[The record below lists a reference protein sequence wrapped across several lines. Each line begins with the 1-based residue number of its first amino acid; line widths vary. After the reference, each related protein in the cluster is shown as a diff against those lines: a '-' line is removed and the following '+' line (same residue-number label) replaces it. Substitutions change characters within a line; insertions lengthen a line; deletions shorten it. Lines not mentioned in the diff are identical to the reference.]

1 MSTNVSVQIEFHAT
15 LKKVFGEKSKGI
27 TQSSPLTVR
36 RLLEIL
42 CTTRPLHETIFD
54 DSGQLRSTVTVLRN
68 GRNIVFLEGLD
79 TTLNDGDKIA
89 LFPPV
94 TGG

>member
-1 MSTNVSVQIEFHAT
+1 MSTNISIQVEFHAAIQ
-15 LKKVFGEKSKGI
+15 KAFGEKSTRV

-36 RLLEIL
+36 RLLDVV
-42 CTTRPLHETIFD
+42 CTSNERHEKIFD
-54 DSGQLRSTVTVLRN
+54 DAGQLRTGVTILRN
-68 GRNIVFLEGLD
+68 GRNIVFLEGLN
-79 TTLNDGDKIA
+79 TELNNGDKIA

>member
-1 MSTNVSVQIEFHAT
+1 MLTSISIQVEFHAT
-15 LKKVFGEKSKGI
+15 IQKVFGEKSTWI

-36 RLLEIL
+36 RLLDVL
-42 CTTRPLHETIFD
+42 CTSHERHEKIFD
-54 DSGQLRSTVTVLRN
+54 DAGQLQTGVTVLKN
-68 GRNIVFLEGLD
+68 GRNIVFLEGLN
-79 TTLNDGDKIA
+79 TELKNGDKIA

>member
-1 MSTNVSVQIEFHAT
+1 MSTNISVQVEFHAAIQN
-15 LKKVFGEKSKGI
+15 VFGEKSTRV

-36 RLLEIL
+36 KLLDVV
-42 CTTRPLHETIFD
+42 CTSHERHEKIFD
-54 DSGQLRSTVTVLRN
+54 DSGQLRSDVTIFRN
-68 GRNIVFLEGLD
+68 GRNIVFLEGLN
-79 TTLNDGDKIA
+79 TELNNGDKIA

>member
-1 MSTNVSVQIEFHAT
+1 MSTSISVQVEFHAAIQ
-15 LKKVFGEKSKGI
+15 KIFGEKS
-27 TQSSPLTVR
+27 TQVTQTSPLTVK
-36 RLLEIL
+36 RLLKVVCSSRE
-42 CTTRPLHETIFD
+42 RHEKIFD
-54 DSGQLRSTVTVLRN
+54 DSGQLRSDVTIFRN

-79 TTLNDGDKIA
+79 TELNNGDKIA

>member
-1 MSTNVSVQIEFHAT
+1 MSTNISVQVEFYAT
-15 LKKVFGEKSKGI
+15 IQKVFGEKSMRV

-36 RLLEIL
+36 RLLDVV
-42 CTTRPLHETIFD
+42 CTSHERHEKIFD
-54 DSGQLRSTVTVLRN
+54 DSGQLRSDLTILRN
-68 GRNIVFLEGLD
+68 GRNIVFLEGLN
-79 TTLNDGDKIA
+79 TELKNGDKIA

>member
-1 MSTNVSVQIEFHAT
+1 MSTNISVQLEFHAAIQ
-15 LKKVFGEKSKGI
+15 KVFGEKSTRV

-36 RLLEIL
+36 RLLDVV
-42 CTTRPLHETIFD
+42 CTSHERHEKIFD
-54 DSGQLRSTVTVLRN
+54 DSGRLRSDVTIFRN
-68 GRNIVFLEGLD
+68 GRNIVFLEGLN
-79 TTLNDGDKIA
+79 TELNNGDKIA

>member
-1 MSTNVSVQIEFHAT
+1 MSTNISIQVEFHAT
-15 LKKVFGEKSKGI
+15 IQKVFGEKSTRV

-36 RLLEIL
+36 RLLDVV
-42 CTTRPLHETIFD
+42 CTSNERHEKIFD
-54 DSGQLRSTVTVLRN
+54 DSGQLRSDVTIFRN
-68 GRNIVFLEGLD
+68 GRNIVFLEGLN
-79 TTLNDGDKIA
+79 TELNNGDKIA